1 MDEKRQRSE
10 TTEIDIIPLLKALA
24 SRIWLMIL
32 VGAVFAGIAFGATKV
47 LIKPTYRCSFTAYVN
62 NDSGSDKLTQQDINA
77 GKQLVNTYVN
87 IIRSNTILDAAAES
101 AHLNYTYSQLKKMVS
116 ATVQGDTEIIA
127 VFVEHGDPQ
136 TAYILANAIAQTAPT
151 YMSQIVE
158 GSSMKV
164 IDYPMYSDKRY
175 KPDYIKYA
183 MLGFL
188 VGAVLVALITVI
200 QYMTDDT
207 VKSDAE
213 LEPRFS
219 YPILGIIP
227 DARTT
232 GHNKNGDYYYRY
244 GGDTNPDQTTKEG

>member
-1 MDEKRQRSE
+1 MDEKRQQKE
-10 TTEIDIIPLLKALA
+10 EKEIDLIPLLKALA
-24 SRIWLMIL
+24 SRIWLMLLIGVL
-32 VGAVFAGIAFGATKV
+32 FAGIAFGATKV
-47 LIKPTYRCSFTAYVN
+47 LIKPTYRCGFTAYVN

-101 AHLNYTYSQLKKMVS
+101 AHLNYSYSQLKGMVS
-116 ATVQGDTEIIA
+116 ASVQGDTEIIN
-127 VFVEHGDPQ
+127 VYVEHQDPQ

-188 VGAVLVALITVI
+188 VGAVLVAVISII
-200 QYMTDDT
+200 QYLTDDT

-227 DARTT
+227 DVRSA
-232 GHNKNGDYYYRY
+232 GNSKNGNYYYRY
-244 GGDTNPDQTTKEG
+244 GSDADYAKSPKEG